1 MKTTTLIT
9 LFFTLT
15 LQAFSTGQAGDILV
29 YKGDTVTIFSTP
41 LEFRENID
49 SIRYKLFE
57 YEEINYSTGCWRGY
71 IATWNLINDSLFLT
85 SIVSCDESKLN
96 ADLNKLLPNE
106 ISKNGIFAKWFVGSI
121 DIPSGKLLE
130 YVHMGFESIYE
141 NEDVLEFNEG
151 ILTNSKTYKN
161 TVKKSDFWNM
171 NPDKLLQNIYKRV
184 NWSNIPIDKQKNV
197 QTFLRIV
204 TEPAFI
210 IDFSYSFTMVNGQI
224 DTSLN
229 NPYMIETIRV
239 AKEIPSWDYYER
251 KGIVLKNNFSLLF
264 THKNRKKYV
273 R

>member
-1 MKTTTLIT
+1 MKTTTIII
-9 LFFTLT
+9 LFFILSFR
-15 LQAFSTGQAGDILV
+15 AFSTGQAGDILV

-49 SIRYKLFE
+49 SIRYKLFD
-57 YEEINYSTGCWRGY
+57 YEENSYSTACWRGY

-85 SIVSCDESKLN
+85 SIVSCADSKLN
-96 ADLNKLLPNE
+96 ADLNKLFPNE
-106 ISKNGIFAKWFVGSI
+106 ISENGIFAKWFKGSI

-141 NEDVLEFNEG
+141 NEVVLEIDEG
-151 ILTNSKTYKN
+151 IIINSKTYKN
-161 TVKKSDFWNM
+161 SVRKSDFWNM

-184 NWSNIPIDKQKNV
+184 NWTNIPIDKQKNV
-197 QTFLRIV
+197 QTFLTFI
-204 TEPAFI
+204 TEPVFV
-210 IDFSYSFTMVNGQI
+210 IDTSYSYTMINGQI
-224 DTSLN
+224 DSSLN

-251 KGIVLKNNFSLLF
+251 KGVVLKNNFSLLF